1 MKQITCYIDD
11 KAVTVAEG
19 TTLLN
24 AARKAGIDIP
34 NLCYDP
40 RCAPIGACRLC
51 LVEIEGQR
59 GMQTSCTRIVEPDMR
74 VATDTPKLNSQRK
87 RTLELILS
95 EHRFECGTCDTDG
108 ECRLQDYAYDFKVQ
122 ENRIPHIESRVKTR
136 NYTSGEKALIYD
148 PTKCIRCGRCVAI
161 CAEVQGIETLTLRNR
176 SGQVLVTTGFDVPLK
191 ESTCETCSQCIS
203 TCPTSALYERSAKF
217 AGKLK
222 DMNRVRTTCGYCGV
236 GCQIDLNVH
245 KKTGKIVRVTSEV
258 GVVPNDGNLCVKG
271 RFGMDFVG
279 DSRRLTKPLI
289 RTGERGDGAY
299 REAEWDEALDLVASR
314 LSKIKKE
321 AGPDAI
327 AGFSSAR
334 TTNEDNFVMQKFVR
348 AAVGTNNVDHCA
360 RLCHSSTVAGLAKA
374 FGSGAMTNSIAELS
388 DTPLIFIIGSNTT
401 ECHPII
407 GINIRQAVQSGK
419 SKLIVA
425 DPRRISI
432 ARSADI
438 HMQQRSGSDVALIN
452 AMMHVILK
460 EDLADRDFIASRTEG
475 FEDLLPEIEGA
486 TPELA
491 EKITSVPAE
500 TIRKAA
506 RMYATAESAA
516 IIYSMGITQHACG
529 TDNVLVLANLAMMTG
544 NVGRRN
550 AGVNPL
556 RGQNNVQ
563 GACDMGALP
572 NVYNGYQKVDD
583 PKVQKKFET
592 AWNTKLS
599 NKPGLTVVE
608 IMNGLESGK
617 VRGLYVMGEN
627 PALSDP
633 DTNHVLESLKKADFL
648 VVQDI
653 FMTET
658 AELADVVLPAY
669 SFAEKEGTF
678 TNTERRVQRLRKAVT
693 PPGEAL
699 EDWEIICRISLRMGY
714 EMAYGNTEAI
724 MKEIQ
729 SLTPSYG
736 GITYKRIDK
745 VGLQWPCPTEDHPG
759 TPWLHEGTFAR
770 GLGKFHT
777 AAYIPPRE
785 QADTA
790 YPLVLTTGRQLEHW
804 HTGTMTRKSVVLDD
818 RVPHG
823 VLELNPEDATRLG
836 VADGEPVKVSSRR
849 GEVTVP
855 ARVGDKTAPGTVFL
869 VFHFKEH
876 PANALTIAALDPV
889 AKIPEFKACAVKVE
903 KSS

>member
-1 MKQITCYIDD
+1 MKEITCYIDD
-11 KAVTVAEG
+11 KTVTVAEG

-24 AARKAGIDIP
+24 AAREAGIEIP

-59 GMQTSCTRIVEPDMR
+59 GIHTSCTRVVEPELR
-74 VATDTPKLNSQRK
+74 ILTDTPALRSHRK

-95 EHRFECGTCDTDG
+95 EHRFECGTCDSDG
-108 ECRLQDYAYDFKVQ
+108 DCRLQDYAYEFKVQ
-122 ENRIPHIESRVKTR
+122 EGRLPHIDYKMKSR
-136 NYTSGEKALIYD
+136 NYTTGEKAIIYD

-161 CAEVQGIETLTLRNR
+161 CAEVQGLETLTLRNR
-176 SGQVLVTTGFDVPLK
+176 SGQVVVTTGFDVPLK

-222 DMNRVRTTCGYCGV
+222 DMNRVRTTCTYCGV

-271 RFGMDFVG
+271 RFGMDFVS
-279 DSRRLTKPLI
+279 DPRRLTKPLI

-314 LSKIKKE
+314 LSEIKKE

-327 AGFSSAR
+327 AGLSSAR
-334 TTNEDNFVMQKFVR
+334 TTNEDNFVMQKFLR

-360 RLCHSSTVAGLAKA
+360 RLCHASTVAGLAKA
-374 FGSGAMTNSIAELS
+374 FGSGAMTNSIAEVS
-388 DTPLIFIIGSNTT
+388 DTPLYFVIGSNTT
-401 ECHPII
+401 ECHPVI
-407 GINIRQAVQSGK
+407 GIKIRQAVQSGK
-419 SKLIVA
+419 SRLIVA
-425 DPRRISI
+425 DPRRISL
-432 ARSADI
+432 ARMADI

-460 EDLADRDFIASRTEG
+460 EDLADRKFIASRTEG
-475 FEDLLPEIEGA
+475 FEDILPEIEA
-486 TPELA
+486 ASPEWA

-506 RMYATAESAA
+506 RMYARAESAA

-544 NVGRRN
+544 NVGRKN

-583 PKVQKKFET
+583 PTVQKKFET
-592 AWNTKLS
+592 AWNAKLS
-599 NKPGLTVVE
+599 DTPGLTVVE
-608 IMNGLESGK
+608 IMNGLETGK

-633 DTNHVLESLKKADFL
+633 DTNHVLECLKKADFL

-678 TNTERRVQRLRKAVT
+678 TNTERRVQRLRKAVS
-693 PPGEAL
+693 PPGEAR
-699 EDWEIICRISLRMGY
+699 EDWEIICGISRRMGY
-714 EMAYGNTEAI
+714 SMEYANTEAI
-724 MKEIQ
+724 MREIQ

-736 GITYKRIDK
+736 GITYKRIEK
-745 VGLQWPCPTEDHPG
+745 VGLQWPCPTEEHPG

-770 GLGKFHT
+770 GLGKFHS
-777 AAYIPPRE
+777 AGYIPPQE
-785 QADTA
+785 ETDTA
-790 YPLVLTTGRQLEHW
+790 YPLLLTTGRQLEHW
-804 HTGTMTRKSVVLDD
+804 HTGTMTRKSIVLDD

-823 VLELNPEDATRLG
+823 VLELNPEDAARLG
-836 VADGEPVKVSSRR
+836 VKDGEAVKVASRR
-849 GEVTVP
+849 GEVMVP
-855 ARVGDKTAPGTVFL
+855 ARVGDRTAPGTVFL
-869 VFHFKEH
+869 AFHFKEH

-889 AKIPEFKACAVKVE
+889 AKIPELKACAVRVE
-903 KSS
+903 KGA